1 MTFNQKIISA
11 FAVIIAGV
19 IGMLGME
26 MWSLNN
32 IESRV
37 TELHDQRLAT
47 LTVMSSIEDDALKVS
62 LGIAQAADYIWVK
75 KVKAMSAG
83 GVVGI
88 GEEVVDRKSFESHV
102 EGAERALARTIEK
115 LEHNKINREGLSA
128 DEAAKIERIRVQLA
142 QLQPDAVKD
151 ARRILDIAA
160 SGESDPDRYL
170 AAYLSMRWQPFYEK
184 VSELSRASTA
194 ATSKSITDTLDTV
207 RERRRHVAVVSLFAL
222 VVLAGIVVWQIWYIK
237 RSLGGSMEALSRHM
251 TSIAHDDLSG
261 DIGVDERD
269 KQSLMSSLA
278 VMLERL
284 RGAKAMVVEN
294 ARIRVALDSGSA
306 NIMVVDDSRKIDFA
320 SHSLMRAFAAMQGA
334 LRREAPQFNSNQI
347 VGALIDTV
355 LERRVADELLGASS
369 QQRCEVKVGGRDW
382 LLVSSVIVDN
392 GKRLGFVIEWI
403 DRTNE
408 LQIEREVEAVIAAVA
423 GGDFSSQVAEA
434 GKTGFHQMLAQRL
447 NRLTKTVADVVT
459 EVATTFGKL
468 ADGDLRT
475 RMTGAYQG
483 VFAELKENCN
493 RSIAQLERMAIRI
506 RDGAH
511 TINGAAR
518 EIASGN
524 ANLSSRTEQQA
535 ASLEQTA
542 ASMEELTST
551 VKQNA
556 ENAQQ
561 ANTLALNAS
570 SIAQRGGQVVGQV
583 VETMGRITASAKKVA
598 DITTVIDGIAFQTNI
613 LALNAAVEAARAGE
627 QGRGFAVVASEVR
640 NLAQRSAAAAKEIGA
655 LIGESVVE
663 TDSGAALVQSAGTTM
678 DEIVNAVS
686 RVVGIVGEISS
697 ACVEQSSGIEQV
709 NQAVS
714 HMDENTQQNAAMV
727 EQAAAA
733 AESLQ
738 EQAQLLHG
746 TVEMFKVG
754 ERPAIDALPE
764 VRAVEPPPAV
774 PAVTRRRAGAA
785 SAADEWTDF

>member
-88 GEEVVDRKSFESHV
+88 GEEAVDRKSFESHV

-261 DIGVDERD
+261 DISVDERD

-556 ENAQQ
+556 ENAKQ

>member
-1 MTFNQKIISA
+1 M
-11 FAVIIAGV
+11 
-19 IGMLGME
+19 
-26 MWSLNN
+26 
-32 IESRV
+32 
-37 TELHDQRLAT
+37 
-47 LTVMSSIEDDALKVS
+47 
-62 LGIAQAADYIWVK
+62 
-75 KVKAMSAG
+75 
-83 GVVGI
+83 
-88 GEEVVDRKSFESHV
+88 
-102 EGAERALARTIEK
+102 
-115 LEHNKINREGLSA
+115 
-128 DEAAKIERIRVQLA
+128 
-142 QLQPDAVKD
+142 
-151 ARRILDIAA
+151 
-160 SGESDPDRYL
+160 
-170 AAYLSMRWQPFYEK
+170 
-184 VSELSRASTA
+184 
-194 ATSKSITDTLDTV
+194 
-207 RERRRHVAVVSLFAL
+207 
-222 VVLAGIVVWQIWYIK
+222 
-237 RSLGGSMEALSRHM
+237 
-251 TSIAHDDLSG
+251 
-261 DIGVDERD
+261 
-269 KQSLMSSLA
+269 
-278 VMLERL
+278 
-284 RGAKAMVVEN
+284 
-294 ARIRVALDSGSA
+294 
-306 NIMVVDDSRKIDFA
+306 
-320 SHSLMRAFAAMQGA
+320 
-334 LRREAPQFNSNQI
+334 
-347 VGALIDTV
+347 
-355 LERRVADELLGASS
+355 
-369 QQRCEVKVGGRDW
+369 
-382 LLVSSVIVDN
+382 
-392 GKRLGFVIEWI
+392 IEWI

-447 NRLTKTVADVVT
+447 NRLTKTVAAVVT

-493 RSIAQLERMAIRI
+493 R
-506 RDGAH
+506 
-511 TINGAAR
+511 
-518 EIASGN
+518 
-524 ANLSSRTEQQA
+524 
-535 ASLEQTA
+535 
-542 ASMEELTST
+542 
-551 VKQNA
+551 
-556 ENAQQ
+556 
-561 ANTLALNAS
+561 